1 MRRNCR
7 TQHAIP
13 LKNFFLFVSF
23 SINFEFKLLPT
34 DYKAWIDRSLG
45 CESFSSSERNV
56 LFVETRGCW
65 YRSFPSALSR
75 PKETVPKL
83 LRPPFCLDPC
93 SRIAVRRNK
102 KIQRNSVGRW
112 GEFICIHQH
121 TRKREREPV
130 RFVMTH
136 FAVPHRDTKAG
147 RKQSGTGYGL
157 CHCK

>member
-7 TQHAIP
+7 TQHTIP
-13 LKNFFLFVSF
+13 LKNFFFVSF
-23 SINFEFKLLPT
+23 SINFGFKLLLQIIT
-34 DYKAWIDRSLG
+34 DYKTWIDRSLG

-83 LRPPFCLDPC
+83 LLPFCLDPC

-102 KIQRNSVGRW
+102 KIQPNSAGRW
-112 GEFICIHQH
+112 REFIVYISTQE
-121 TRKREREPV
+121 RERTCTFCYDAFCGATS
-130 RFVMTH
+130 RH
-136 FAVPHRDTKAG
+136 K
-147 RKQSGTGYGL
+147 SGTGYGL